1 VSTPGRPEAG
11 KIPTV
16 RDVAVAARV
25 SVATVSRVLNGD
37 PRVQPE
43 RRDRVEAAIR
53 QLGYRRDSVARNL
66 RRGSTMVWGLVISD
80 IENPFFTSLVRGV
93 QDTAEQ
99 AGYSVVLLNSDED
112 LEKEARCLRVLAEE
126 RVAGVILSPV
136 SERDSTLTGL
146 PASTPTVLVDRQITG
161 LEIDT
166 VAVDHAGGS
175 YEGTAHLLRE
185 GYRRV
190 GCISGPRHST
200 TGASRIEGYEQALR
214 DAGHAP
220 DPELICTTD
229 FKRGGGYESALR
241 LLDLDSRPDA
251 IIAMNNLM
259 TEGTLWAL
267 QERGLAVPE
276 DVGVVG
282 FDDQSW
288 STLVRPRLTVV
299 AQPVRQL
306 GVRAAELLTQR
317 CRGDRSGFP
326 ATVRLPPQLTVR
338 ESSGRQAPEP

>member
-1 VSTPGRPEAG
+1 VSTTGWPQPGRV
-11 KIPTV
+11 PTV
-16 RDVAVAARV
+16 RDVAAAAHV

-37 PRVQPE
+37 GRVQPE
-43 RRDRVEAAIR
+43 RRERVEAAIR

-66 RRGSTMVWGLVISD
+66 RRGSTKVWGLLISD

-93 QDTAEQ
+93 QDTAEL

-112 LEKEARCLRVLAEE
+112 LEKEARSLRVLAEE

-136 SERDSTLTGL
+136 SEHDSDLSGL
-146 PASTPTVLVDRQITG
+146 PASTPTVLLDRQITG

-166 VAVDHAGGS
+166 VSVAHARGG
-175 YEGTAHLLRE
+175 YEGTAHLLAA
-185 GYRRV
+185 GYERV
-190 GCISGPRHST
+190 ACISGPRHAT

-214 DAGHAP
+214 DAGHAL
-220 DPELICTTD
+220 DPELVCATD
-229 FKRGGGYESALR
+229 FKRGGGHEAARR
-241 LLDLDSRPDA
+241 LLDLQEPPDA

-259 TEGTLWAL
+259 TEATLWAL
-267 QERGLAVPE
+267 QERGLVVPQ
-276 DVGVVG
+276 DVGLVG
-282 FDDQSW
+282 FDDLSW

-306 GVRAAELLTQR
+306 GIIAAELLAQR

-326 ATVRLPPQLTVR
+326 ATVRLLPQITVR
-338 ESSGRQAPEP
+338 ESSVPAARS